1 MCQRS
6 ALYAGS
12 FDPYTNG
19 HHDMV
24 KKAARLFDRVD
35 VLIGVNVQK
44 RRRFDAEAMRRAM
57 QALYDAEGLAHVR
70 AVIYD
75 GLVADYCAENGIGYY
90 VRGLRSAT
98 DYAYEEGS
106 AQVNRMINPALE
118 TIYLRS
124 DAPALSSSMV
134 RELLAFGKSV
144 EAFVP
149 APVLRA
155 IDEFME
161 LTAE

>member
-1 MCQRS
+1 MSQRS

-35 VLIGVNVQK
+35 VLIGVNVHK

-57 QALYDAEGLAHVR
+57 QEIYDSEGLSNVR
-70 AVIYD
+70 AVIFD
-75 GLVADYCAENGIGYY
+75 GIIADYCAENGIGYF
-90 VRGLRSAT
+90 VRGLRSAS
-98 DYAYEEGS
+98 DYAYEEGN
-106 AQVNRMINPALE
+106 AQVNRMLNPDLE

-124 DAPALSSSMV
+124 DEPALSSSMV
-134 RELLAFGKSV
+134 RELLAFGRSV

-149 APVLRA
+149 EPVMRA
-155 IDEFME
+155 IRGD
-161 LTAE
+161 L